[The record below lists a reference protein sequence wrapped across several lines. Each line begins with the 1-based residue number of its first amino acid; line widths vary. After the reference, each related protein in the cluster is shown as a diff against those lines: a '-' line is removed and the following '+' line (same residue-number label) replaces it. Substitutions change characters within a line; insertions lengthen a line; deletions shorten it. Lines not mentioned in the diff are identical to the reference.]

1 MDLLKKLA
9 IGLLIIVV
17 YLTMAVGL
25 IVAVTY
31 AAGTAAELLGI
42 ELLIQKP
49 ELIYE
54 AASVCGFIF
63 LIVVFLDYRRAG
75 RSQNGNNPQTAIK
88 VAFLLALGIVVLAVV
103 GLGIARLLMTFADPM
118 FSLYAG
124 HFLAFALMLLSW
136 AGLHKITRPVAS

>member
-31 AAGTAAELLGI
+31 AAGTAAALLGI

-63 LIVVFLDYRRAG
+63 LFVAFLDYRRAG
-75 RSQNGNNPQTAIK
+75 RSQEGNKLRSALT
-88 VAFLLALGIVVLAVV
+88 VACLLALGIVVLAVV
-103 GLGIARLLMTFADPM
+103 GLGIARLIMIFADPM
-118 FSLYAG
+118 FALVAG